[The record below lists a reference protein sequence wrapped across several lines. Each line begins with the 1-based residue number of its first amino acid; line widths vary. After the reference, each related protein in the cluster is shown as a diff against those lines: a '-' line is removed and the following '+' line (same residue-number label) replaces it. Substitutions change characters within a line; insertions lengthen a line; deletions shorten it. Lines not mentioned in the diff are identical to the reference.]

1 MDFLFSNVGLLGGG
15 GATAVVLWALK
26 KIPNE
31 KIYDL
36 VEKVFESIGR
46 ICTLNLSRWNF
57 TKKYWNSTIEPYLI
71 DLIDNTVGAAVNGL
85 IKGLK
90 SDNS

>member
-1 MDFLFSNVGLLGGG
+1 MDFLFSNVGLLGGS
-15 GATAVVLWALK
+15 GATAVILWALK

-31 KIYDL
+31 KIYEC

-46 ICTLNLSRWNF
+46 ICTLNLSRWSF
-57 TKKYWNSTIEPYLI
+57 TKKYWGVVEDYLI

-90 SDNS
+90 SDDR

>member
-31 KIYDL
+31 KIYNC

-57 TKKYWNSTIEPYLI
+57 TKKYWGVVEDYLI
-71 DLIDNTVGAAVNGL
+71 DLIDNTAGAAVNGL

-90 SDNS
+90 SDDR

>member
-1 MDFLFSNVGLLGGG
+1 MDFLTNNLGLLGGG
-15 GATAVVLWALK
+15 GATAVILFVLK

-31 KIYDL
+31 KIYSN

-46 ICTLNLSRWNF
+46 ICTLNLSRWAF
-57 TKKYWNSTIEPYLI
+57 TKKYWSVVEDYLI

-90 SDNS
+90 SDDR

>member
-1 MDFLFSNVGLLGGG
+1 MDFLLSNAGLLGGG
-15 GATAVVLWALK
+15 GASAIILWALK

-31 KIYDL
+31 KIYEC
-36 VEKVFESIGR
+36 VEKTFESIGR

-57 TKKYWNSTIEPYLI
+57 TKKYWGVVEDYLI

-90 SDNS
+90 SDDR

>member
-1 MDFLFSNVGLLGGG
+1 MDFLTSNIGLLSGG
-15 GATAVVLWALK
+15 GATAVILFVLK

-31 KIYDL
+31 KIYSN

-46 ICTLNLSRWNF
+46 ICTLNLSRWDL
-57 TKKYWNSTIEPYLI
+57 TKKYWTVVEDYLI

-90 SDNS
+90 SDNR

>member
-1 MDFLFSNVGLLGGG
+1 MDFLFSNVGLLGGS
-15 GATAVVLWALK
+15 GATAVILWALK

-31 KIYDL
+31 KIYNC
-36 VEKVFESIGR
+36 VEKAFESIGR
-46 ICTLNLSRWNF
+46 ICTLNLSRWSF
-57 TKKYWNSTIEPYLI
+57 TKKYWNNTVEPYLI

-90 SDNS
+90 SDN

>member
-1 MDFLFSNVGLLGGG
+1 MDFLFSNVGLLGGS
-15 GATAVVLWALK
+15 GATAVILWALK

-31 KIYDL
+31 KIYEC

-57 TKKYWNSTIEPYLI
+57 TKKYWGLVEDYLI

>member
-15 GATAVVLWALK
+15 GATAVILWALK

-31 KIYDL
+31 KIYEC
-36 VEKVFESIGR
+36 VEKVFEAIGR

-57 TKKYWNSTIEPYLI
+57 TKKYWGVVEDYLI

-90 SDNS
+90 SDDR